1 MFLHGLVL
9 VDCILLGSP
18 GGTVVKN
25 PLANA
30 RDMGDAGLIP
40 GLERSPVVRN
50 GNPLQCTC
58 LGNSMGRGTWQAT
71 VHGVAKSQT

>member
-9 VDCILLGSP
+9 VDCILLGFP

-30 RDMGDAGLIP
+30 RDMGDAIMAIM
-40 GLERSPVVRN
+40 
-50 GNPLQCTC
+50 
-58 LGNSMGRGTWQAT
+58 LGAHTMS
-71 VHGVAKSQT
+71 